1 MADYPAKPPELI
13 VPGGAAPLS
22 LLHSREVSHPDEE
35 ADGEYREAEEGDA
48 LPRARIGERE
58 NRIRWHALSC
68 SAEVNPDHVH
78 GELSKQKDQ
87 IQGRDRENDLND
99 QHPRRPLCLSHRQL
113 HSRSPPSAEP
123 SRPKPTPIGDKVV
136 ERPDEKHRVDDQQP
150 RRYMPVPRLDV
161 ATCIFLHL
169 VGRAVTRRLARC
181 ACARW
186 SRRFGHFPPPCDRI

>member
-1 MADYPAKPPELI
+1 MGDYPAKPPELI

-35 ADGEYREAEEGDA
+35 ADGEYREAEEGDD
-48 LPRARIGERE
+48 LLRARIGERE

-78 GELSKQKDQ
+78 GELRQQKDQ
-87 IQGRDRENDLND
+87 IQGRDRKNDLSD

-113 HSRSPPSAEP
+113 RSRSPPLAEP

-150 RRYMPVPRLDV
+150 NRDVPDPCLDV
-161 ATCIFLHL
+161 APRVLLHL
-169 VGRAVTRRLARC
+169 VGRAVTRWLARC
-181 ACARW
+181 ALWLR
-186 SRRFGHFPPPCDRI
+186 HFPPPCNRI